1 MQIKQEAMEALRKK
15 LQEGRYKMTPQRQ
28 TILQIF
34 IDRPGEHLSA
44 EDVHRVLQAK
54 ESGIGLATVYRS
66 LELLYDMGFL
76 QKMDFDD
83 GKARYELNET
93 DGAHQH
99 HHLLC
104 LRCGKVTAFDDDLL
118 DDLERSIAEKSGFQI
133 VDHQVKFYGH
143 CRECREKRED

>member
-1 MQIKQEAMEALRKK
+1 MQMKQEAMEVLRKK

-44 EDVHRVLQAK
+44 EDVHRILQSKA
-54 ESGIGLATVYRS
+54 SGIGLATVYRS
-66 LELLYDMGFL
+66 LELLFDMAFL

-83 GKARYELNET
+83 GKARFELNES
-93 DGAHQH
+93 GGSHQH

-104 LRCGKVTAFDDDLL
+104 LKCGKVTSFEDDLL
-118 DDLERSIAEKSGFQI
+118 DELERSIAEKSGFRI
-133 VDHQVKFYGH
+133 VDHQVKFYGC
-143 CRECREKRED
+143 CRECREDSAD